1 MHSTQR
7 DSANPSC
14 YASPS
19 ICGRGRF
26 PLTGVEEKATVQTE
40 LVQWTVPIIITMYTA
55 YYEGWL
61 SSGTLLMC
69 VWTVWGDLFP
79 GRCSIFAKL
88 LESFSCPSPLHPHVL
103 A

>member
-1 MHSTQR
+1 MHSTQL

-88 LESFSCPSPLHPHVL
+88 LESFSRPSPLHPHVL